1 MDELT
6 GTKLRAL
13 YQRRKGRDLYDLFKT
28 VTMSKINVDKVVKCY
43 KTYMGFVAEHIPT
56 YKEFVLNVEEK
67 LTDDEFLGDTINLLR
82 PNEVYNP
89 IQGYELVRS
98 TMIDGVYV

>member
-1 MDELT
+1 
-6 GTKLRAL
+6 
-13 YQRRKGRDLYDLFKT
+13 
-28 VTMSKINVDKVVKCY
+28 
-43 KTYMGFVAEHIPT
+43 MGFVAEHIPT